1 MEQNEQRVA
10 DKTVEVAKEA
20 IGTTTDKAAAQEAV
34 DKTLA
39 QQLAENEQQIYDRS
53 RQHIEEIEE
62 EVRQTQPLAAPK
74 EVIDALVFSYDSDT
88 SPEYHRKAKELA
100 NVYSHIRRIRGD
112 GNCFYRAVLTAQ
124 LERVLYNRTELKR
137 FIEIVKGWR
146 QRLFK
151 FGFPELTTG
160 DFCDAMDTLMDSIDK
175 GEKTDAMLFDDL
187 NQDGIANYY
196 VAFMRFITSGFLR
209 ENEELYSAF
218 IEGERN
224 LDQYCKDEVEP
235 MWKES
240 DQIAAVA
247 LVNAIDVP
255 IRIEY
260 MDRSQGEWHH
270 DFYPQTSAPNA
281 VPVLYFLYRPG
292 HYDILYKREN

>member
-20 IGTTTDKAAAQEAV
+20 LETTTDKTAAQEAV